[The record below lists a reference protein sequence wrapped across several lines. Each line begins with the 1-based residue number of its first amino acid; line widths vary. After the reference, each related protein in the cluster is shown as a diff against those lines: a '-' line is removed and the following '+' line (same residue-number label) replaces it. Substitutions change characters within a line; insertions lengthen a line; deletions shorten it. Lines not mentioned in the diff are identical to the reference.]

1 MGREAM
7 EGGCNGNNFDAE
19 FAKGAKFRRGR
30 TGNGNNLNA
39 EGAEVSRRA
48 QNKRKQGVARFA
60 YATAAA
66 GGRRREAALEAR
78 LGSMP
83 M

>member
-1 MGREAM
+1 MGREAI
-7 EGGCNGNNFDAE
+7 EGECNRNNFDAQ
-19 FAKGAKFRRGR
+19 FTKGAEFRRGR
-30 TGNGNNLNA
+30 TSNGNKLNA